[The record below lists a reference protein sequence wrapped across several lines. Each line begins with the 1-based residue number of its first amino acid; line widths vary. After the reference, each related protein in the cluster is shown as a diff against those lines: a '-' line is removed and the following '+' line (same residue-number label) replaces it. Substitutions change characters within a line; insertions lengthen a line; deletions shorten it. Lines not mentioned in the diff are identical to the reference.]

1 MRGSMEESQPPRMS
15 ERLRELELKH
25 LGGAL
30 ALVVLL
36 IFIFQNTDD
45 TQVEFLWLDI
55 AMPLF
60 LLLLLTSVLACLVV
74 ILVQR
79 ASRKRRSS

>member
-1 MRGSMEESQPPRMS
+1 MEESQPSRMS
-15 ERLRELELKH
+15 ERLRELEPKH
-25 LGGAL
+25 LGGVL
-30 ALVVLL
+30 ALVIFL

-45 TQVEFLWLDI
+45 TQVEFLWLDV

-60 LLLLLTSVLACLVV
+60 LLLLLTSVLASLVGFL
-74 ILVQR
+74 IQR

>member
-1 MRGSMEESQPPRMS
+1 MEESQPSRMS
-15 ERLRELELKH
+15 ERLREFEPKH
-25 LGGAL
+25 LGGVL
-30 ALVVLL
+30 ALVIFL

-60 LLLLLTSVLACLVV
+60 LLLLLTSVLACLVGFL
-74 ILVQR
+74 IQR

>member
-1 MRGSMEESQPPRMS
+1 MEESQLFRML
-15 ERLRELELKH
+15 ERLREFELKYF
-25 LGGAL
+25 GGV
-30 ALVVLL
+30 LVLVIFL

-60 LLLLLTSVLACLVV
+60 LLLLLTSVLACLVGFL
-74 ILVQR
+74 IQR